1 MTPTNAVE
9 IVPWRPEFAP
19 DFDRLGR
26 EWLERY
32 FTVEPLDEEYLQNP
46 EAKIVRPG
54 GQVFFAIEGG
64 VVIGTCSAI
73 PQTDG
78 SFELAKLSVT
88 ERAQGRGLG
97 RRLAERVLAFA
108 VDAGAPRVTLSSSSR
123 LGPALRLY
131 ESLGFEHRQ
140 FPGPRP
146 YADADVY
153 MVREM
158 GTDATFPES
167 PPPATHPPERHG

>member
-1 MTPTNAVE
+1 MTPTNAAE
-9 IVPWRPEFAP
+9 IVAWRAEFAA

-32 FTVEPLDEEYLQNP
+32 FTVEPLDEEYLQDP
-46 EAKIVRPG
+46 EGRIVRPG
-54 GQVFFAIEGG
+54 GQVFFAIEDG
-64 VVIGTCSAI
+64 VAIGTCSVI
-73 PQTDG
+73 PHADG
-78 SFELAKLSVT
+78 SFELAKLAVT
-88 ERAQGRGLG
+88 ERARGRGLG

-108 VDAGAPRVTLSSSSR
+108 TEAGAPRVTLSSSSR

-131 ESLGFEHRQ
+131 QSLGFEQRP

-153 MVREM
+153 MVCELGA
-158 GTDATFPES
+158 GTAVPT
-167 PPPATHPPERHG
+167 PAAPRD

>member
-1 MTPTNAVE
+1 MKPSNDVE
-9 IVPWRPEFAP
+9 IVPWRAEYAS

-46 EAKIVRPG
+46 EAKIVKPG
-54 GQVFFAIEGG
+54 GQVFFAIEDGL
-64 VVIGTCSAI
+64 VIGTCAAI
-73 PQTDG
+73 PQADQ
-78 SFELAKLSVT
+78 SFELAKLAVT

-97 RRLAERVLAFA
+97 RLLAERVLSFA
-108 VDAGAPRVTLSSSSR
+108 REAGARRVTLSSNSR

-131 ESLGFEHRQ
+131 ESLGFQHRE

-153 MVREM
+153 MVLDLRS
-158 GTDATFPES
+158 GS
-167 PPPATHPPERHG
+167 PSVGDPMA